1 MSEGATKTTI
11 ADKARDIVYGDREK
25 TYGHPS
31 KNLKVVADLWSAY
44 LSTQVNAQ
52 DVCNLMILF
61 KVARLRND
69 PEHEDSKV
77 DIIGY
82 TLLMER
88 LKENEKKL

>member
-1 MSEGATKTTI
+1 MMSEGATKTTI
-11 ADKARDIVYGDREK
+11 ADKAKEIVYGDRER
-25 TYGHPS
+25 TYGHPG
-31 KNLKVVADLWSAY
+31 KNLKVIADLWSTY
-44 LSTQVNAQ
+44 LSTQISAQ
-52 DVCNLMILF
+52 DVCNMMILL

-88 LKENEKKL
+88 LRESVDK

>member
-11 ADKARDIVYGDREK
+11 AEKAKKIVFGDREQ
-25 TYGHPS
+25 TYGHPG
-31 KNLKVVADLWSAY
+31 KNLRMIADLWSTY
-44 LSTQVNAQ
+44 LSTQVSAQ
-52 DVCNLMILF
+52 DVCNMMVLLKI
-61 KVARLRND
+61 ARLRND

-82 TLLMER
+82 TLLKER

>member
-1 MSEGATKTTI
+1 MSEDATKTTI
-11 ADKARDIVYGDREK
+11 SDKAKEIVYGDREK

-31 KNLKVVADLWSAY
+31 KNLKVVADLWSTY
-44 LSTQVNAQ
+44 LSTQLSAQ
-52 DVCNLMILF
+52 DVCNMMVLLKI
-61 KVARLRND
+61 ARLRND

-88 LKENEKKL
+88 LKENENKL